1 LWQETEYKV
10 KVIVKA
16 WKEPG
21 ISIFRVLTD
30 NDRSFEL
37 FYDEVDDEWVAVE
50 LNQKAENNEI

>member
-1 LWQETEYKV
+1 MV

-21 ISIFRVLTD
+21 ISIFRVKTD
-30 NDRSFEL
+30 NDKSFEL
-37 FYDEVDDEWVAVE
+37 SYDEIDDEWVAVE